1 MISSLHGAQ
10 PPTQHA
16 PLRSGGLCAGRCCS
30 CDGAR
35 QPDGALTER
44 KLHWHGSHIRVA
56 VTVDVRAARLIQARP
71 TSERWAVKP
80 TGNLPKV
87 MRKRWL
93 ALVVLGASTTAG
105 LHSAAD
111 FLSESAARVVKSHL
125 YECTIGSPGHGSTID
140 HHSIVLDFTCFLK
153 PCPLHEDCTECY
165 TLCTLLRHCKAAT
178 VFVSLDGQARGSF
191 FLP

>member
-1 MISSLHGAQ
+1 
-10 PPTQHA
+10 
-16 PLRSGGLCAGRCCS
+16 
-30 CDGAR
+30 
-35 QPDGALTER
+35 
-44 KLHWHGSHIRVA
+44 
-56 VTVDVRAARLIQARP
+56 
-71 TSERWAVKP
+71 
-80 TGNLPKV
+80 

-140 HHSIVLDFTCFLK
+140 HHSVVLDFTCFLK

-191 FLP
+191 FFAVIGLSNERCPCCLRFSAACVLDVVATRRLPL

>member
-1 MISSLHGAQ
+1 
-10 PPTQHA
+10 
-16 PLRSGGLCAGRCCS
+16 
-30 CDGAR
+30 
-35 QPDGALTER
+35 
-44 KLHWHGSHIRVA
+44 
-56 VTVDVRAARLIQARP
+56 
-71 TSERWAVKP
+71 
-80 TGNLPKV
+80 

-140 HHSIVLDFTCFLK
+140 HHSVVLDFTCFLK

-191 FLP
+191 FFFDWAQQRKVPVLPSIFCSVCLGRGCHPETSALAGPWVH